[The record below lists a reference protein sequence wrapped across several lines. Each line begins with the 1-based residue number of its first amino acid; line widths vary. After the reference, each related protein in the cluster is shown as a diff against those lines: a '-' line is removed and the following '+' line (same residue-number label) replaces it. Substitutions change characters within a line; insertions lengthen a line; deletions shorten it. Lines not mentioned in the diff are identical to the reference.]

1 MSKPTTPTAHDARA
15 RLRRLAA
22 ERRDA
27 LDAGL
32 GDNATYMRDLSA
44 DIAAS
49 RESFVGLAVTEIATF
64 RAELS
69 GRLEG

>member
-1 MSKPTTPTAHDARA
+1 MSEPTVTTAHDARA

-32 GDNATYMRDLSA
+32 GANATYMRDLYA

-49 RESFVGLAVTEIATF
+49 REALVGLAVTEIATL

>member
-1 MSKPTTPTAHDARA
+1 MPEFTVTTAHDARA

-32 GDNATYMRDLSA
+32 GANATYMRDLSA

-49 RESFVGLAVTEIATF
+49 REAFVGLAVTEIASL
-64 RAELS
+64 RAQLS
-69 GRLEG
+69 GRQEG

>member
-1 MSKPTTPTAHDARA
+1 MSKPTVPTAHDARA

-22 ERRDA
+22 ERRAA

-32 GDNATYMRDLSA
+32 GRNGGYMRELSA

-49 RESFVGLAVTEIATF
+49 REQFVGLAVTEIASL
-64 RAELS
+64 RAQLS

>member
-32 GDNATYMRDLSA
+32 GANATYMRDLSA

-49 RESFVGLAVTEIATF
+49 REAFVGLAVMEIASL
-64 RAELS
+64 RAQLS
-69 GRLEG
+69 GRQEG

>member
-1 MSKPTTPTAHDARA
+1 MSKPTPTAHDARA

-32 GDNATYMRDLSA
+32 GHNATYMRHLSA